1 MTAGGMHA
9 ALNLG
14 KVGRVGGGVPLVVA
28 GHPFGDSYRER
39 QTGLSQPCLYK
50 QREFLF
56 ISISSGYRSNLP
68 KHILDYVMFC
78 ELTKRSA

>member
-1 MTAGGMHA
+1 MTAGEMHA
-9 ALNLG
+9 AVNLG

-39 QTGLSQPCLYK
+39 QTGSSQSCLYK
-50 QREFLF
+50 ARECLL

-68 KHILDYVMFC
+68 KYILIMFC
-78 ELTKRSA
+78 ELTKRSE